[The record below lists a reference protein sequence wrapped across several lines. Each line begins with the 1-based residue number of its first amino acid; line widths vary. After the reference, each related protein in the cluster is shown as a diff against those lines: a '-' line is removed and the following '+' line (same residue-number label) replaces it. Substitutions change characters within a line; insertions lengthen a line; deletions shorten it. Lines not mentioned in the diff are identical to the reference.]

1 MERHEVIKA
10 LRFAVRRAHRGYG
23 GPRMS
28 KPKYYDAMVKDWLFW
43 CQLARDLSVEVYGL
57 KAEATANVERGQER
71 LLGDSCEKVFEALC
85 IVRREKACVALE
97 WAIRGKTVR
106 QIQKV
111 MPGVSQLDISEELDW
126 ACNRLITLAKD
137 EIEVLVL
144 TLQ

>member
-1 MERHEVIKA
+1 
-10 LRFAVRRAHRGYG
+10 
-23 GPRMS
+23 MS